1 MVSNNVANSI
11 KKENHLCTKIVP
23 FITRN
28 FKCQNPQSFCKSA
41 STNQI
46 NMIRFYVG
54 EIL

>member
-11 KKENHLCTKIVP
+11 KKENDLCTKIVLV
-23 FITRN
+23 ITRN
-28 FKCQNPQSFCKSA
+28 FKCQNPLSFCKST

-46 NMIRFYVG
+46 NMIRFYAG

>member
-11 KKENHLCTKIVP
+11 KKENDLCTKIVP
-23 FITRN
+23 VITRN
-28 FKCQNPQSFCKSA
+28 FECQNPVGSCKSA